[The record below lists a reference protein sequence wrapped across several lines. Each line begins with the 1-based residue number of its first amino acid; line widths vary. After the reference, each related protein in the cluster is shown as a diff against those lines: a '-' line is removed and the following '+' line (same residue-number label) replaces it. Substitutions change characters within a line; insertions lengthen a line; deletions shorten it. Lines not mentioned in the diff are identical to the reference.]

1 MKTLGKGKQT
11 EDQLTKS
18 PGCGVHQSISFPGS
32 GFYYYGDAW
41 KRALPAVWNS
51 LEGRW
56 DRENLGTT
64 FWWFK
69 PKDI

>member
-11 EDQLTKS
+11 EGQLTKS

-41 KRALPAVWNS
+41 KRADRQSGTVERRWMGQGKLETAVRIS
-51 LEGRW
+51 
-56 DRENLGTT
+56 
-64 FWWFK
+64 K
-69 PKDI
+69 PKDL